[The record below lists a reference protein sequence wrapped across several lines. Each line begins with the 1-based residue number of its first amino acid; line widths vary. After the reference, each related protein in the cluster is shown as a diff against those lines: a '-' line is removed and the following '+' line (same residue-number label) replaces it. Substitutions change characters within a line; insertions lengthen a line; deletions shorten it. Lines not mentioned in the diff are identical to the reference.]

1 MSDAIANDA
10 AYVPQWKQLCIAA
23 TLELDPSKL
32 LQRIDEA
39 RRVVLDRIE
48 DGFSKSAD
56 REQLAL
62 RDALRTLSDLRTIAE
77 REIVEQRKGWDLK
90 HYAGEEEDPE
100 R

>member
-1 MSDAIANDA
+1 MLLLTTPL
-10 AYVPQWKQLCIAA
+10 YVPQLKQLCIAA

-62 RDALRTLSDLRTIAE
+62 RDVLRTLSDLRTIAE

>member
-48 DGFSKSAD
+48 DGFSKPAD
-56 REQLAL
+56 GEQLAL